1 MSRSGFFR
9 RGSRSTMAR
18 RVPEEVKHFIKSE
31 NDLIDLVKKCEPM
44 KDEDLDDLVVL
55 AKDTKFMLLRVYL
68 LEKKEFYV
76 TCL

>member
-9 RGSRSTMAR
+9 RGSRSTMVR

-76 TCL
+76 SCL